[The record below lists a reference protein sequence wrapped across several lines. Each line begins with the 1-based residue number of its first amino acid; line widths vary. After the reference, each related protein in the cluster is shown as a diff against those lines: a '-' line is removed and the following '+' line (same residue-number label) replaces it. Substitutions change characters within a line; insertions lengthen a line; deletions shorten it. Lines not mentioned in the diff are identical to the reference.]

1 MNLDYIWL
9 RQRAFAATTGVHL
22 RRKILL
28 SRKICAY
35 PSRRI
40 GRHKLSNLQIMDVM
54 QVVSVEWAFV
64 VRASVHSPRTLVTVK
79 ALCLS
84 AFAPSRARDAPGFI
98 FERMLHGSIYGLV
111 IVVTFVREAASRGQ
125 MVGVAELLICD
136 AILETVDLGF
146 GGWADGAVDSLTSTV
161 DWYA

>member
-64 VRASVHSPRTLVTVK
+64 VRASVHSPRTLVAIE
-79 ALCLS
+79 ALRLP
-84 AFAPSRARDAPGFI
+84 AFTPSRARDTPGFVL
-98 FERMLHGSIYGLV
+98 ERMLHSSIYGLM
-111 IVVTFVREAASRGQ
+111 VVVAFVREATSRGQ
-125 MVGVAELLICD
+125 MMSVTELLVCNT
-136 AILETVDLGF
+136 ILETVDL
-146 GGWADGAVDSLTSTV
+146 
-161 DWYA
+161 